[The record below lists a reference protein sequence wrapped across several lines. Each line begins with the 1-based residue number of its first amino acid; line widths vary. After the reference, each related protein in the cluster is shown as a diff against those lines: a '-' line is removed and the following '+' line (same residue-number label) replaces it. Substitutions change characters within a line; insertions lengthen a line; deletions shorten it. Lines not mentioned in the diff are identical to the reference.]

1 MVRGAMDSVGEM
13 IAACEGHGSCCDRMF
28 AGERLFAAQHV
39 QRCSSA
45 KAVVAV
51 SADEGHLGVATP
63 LWRRWRAQRVDLALQ
78 YGLMRLPQV
87 FGEKR
92 GAAN

>member
-1 MVRGAMDSVGEM
+1 MVRWAMGSVREM
-13 IAACEGHGSCCDRMF
+13 IAACEGYGSCCVRLF
-28 AGERLFAAQHV
+28 VGERLFAAQHV

-51 SADEGHLGVATP
+51 SVDEGHQGAATP
-63 LWRRWRAQRVDLALQ
+63 LWRRSRPQRVDSALQ
-78 YGLMRLPQV
+78 YGLMRLPPV